1 MGIPVIEAKWLG
13 RECSMTTQ
21 QSDALA
27 HIADEDDSAFV
38 AATMTGM
45 QHTKLQS
52 CQILTCWTYLS
63 CTAESS
69 MEEWI

>member
-1 MGIPVIEAKWLG
+1 
-13 RECSMTTQ
+13 MTTQ

-45 QHTKLQS
+45 QHTKLQK
-52 CQILTCWTYLS
+52 LPDLNMLDLS
-63 CTAESS
+63 FMHCRVINGRVGLQRTS
-69 MEEWI
+69 MS